1 MKVKDIILTAAE
13 ELGIG
18 AEMRAHYN
26 ATTSEGAEEARILL
40 HCFNLVENELALDYL
55 PLYAE
60 DELETK
66 TGMVDYALLENAAV
80 RILRVENEWGESVKF
95 DLYADHLKTQPG
107 LIKIRYTY
115 TPKKKAISDSSDFT
129 LQASE
134 RLIAYGIAAE
144 YTLATGR
151 FEDSAIWDKKYK
163 AAINAAYAL
172 RPARK
177 IRSRRWC

>member
-1 MKVKDIILTAAE
+1 MKVKDIILTAAS

-18 AEMRAHYN
+18 EEMTAYYN
-26 ATTSEGAEEARILL
+26 ATSTEGAEEAKLL
-40 HCFNLVENELALDYL
+40 LQCFNLVENELALDYL

-60 DELETK
+60 DELQTK
-66 TGMVDYALLENAAV
+66 TGKVDYALLDNAPV

-107 LIKIRYTY
+107 LVKVRYTY
-115 TPKKKAISDSSDFT
+115 TPKKKVISDSSDFT

-163 AAINAAYAL
+163 AAINAAYTL
-172 RPARK
+172 QPGKR